1 MDVFTVQLFFSCY
14 FQASDSMD
22 RDEEFA
28 FVLQQQELALL
39 HDSHFGRNVQV
50 ILSNFFFVSNI
61 PYLGYL
67 QTTKYA
73 ICYQRLAQ
81 LCDSVMHV

>member
-50 ILSNFFFVSNI
+50 ILSNFCFCIQYSLSWLSANH
-61 PYLGYL
+61 
-67 QTTKYA
+67 Q
-73 ICYQRLAQ
+73 ICNMLSKA
-81 LCDSVMHV
+81 CPVM